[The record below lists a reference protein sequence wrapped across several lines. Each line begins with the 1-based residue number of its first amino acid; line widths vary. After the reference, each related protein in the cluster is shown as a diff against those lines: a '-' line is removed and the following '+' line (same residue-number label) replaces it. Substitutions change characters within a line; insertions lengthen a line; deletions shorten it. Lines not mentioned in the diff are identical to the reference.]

1 MRRDRRYMRLDNQ
14 EHRLLVI
21 ALNKMRN
28 RLIGENRPTD
38 MVDELLV
45 KVIYAPAKK

>member
-1 MRRDRRYMRLDNQ
+1 MRRDRRYVRLDTR

-21 ALNKMRN
+21 ALNKMRT
-28 RLIGENRPTD
+28 RLIGEQRPTD
-38 MVDELLV
+38 TVDELLV